1 MALQLATP
9 SHVYQRINDELS
21 SIIAALSTPSDDG
34 TLEQARKEAHARLT
48 QYQTELRHQLTE
60 LEKNAEWKTF
70 TIAFYGETGAG
81 KSTLIETLR
90 ILLQEPEKLASQ
102 QKFRE
107 LKSQYGIGE
116 ENLQRLQQTV
126 EQADAKLLELAQQ
139 INTALQRYEQPHR
152 DALAALEEADTRFNA
167 QKQQLESS
175 LQKHEL
181 LHDIALGHVTQL
193 RAAIA
198 ERKKAISLWKKFL
211 ILFKKA
217 PEQPEQIALGHASSS
232 LMEAATARDTATAAV
247 QSAQQQAEQE
257 RLRLQQRLSAIA
269 STRETASASLH
280 AQQAEAE
287 HSQRTL
293 NQQHQEKKE
302 QLVKLLEA
310 LEKQADGDIIGD
322 GRADYTRHTQRYH
335 LNFEGQPFALLDVP
349 GIEGKEGLV
358 LSEIERAVQTA
369 HAVFYVTNQAAPP
382 QTGEGEDQRKGTL
395 EKIKEHLGAQT
406 EVWTIF
412 NKKITNPKHALSD
425 RPLTSDD
432 ENASLSGLDEKMREQ
447 LGAHYREV
455 FPLTALP
462 AFLASTDHF
471 MPDSQHAKRR
481 DKMLADFSPQELL
494 GKSRLPDFVKLLG
507 DKLLK
512 DANTKIT
519 RSNFNKAKQE
529 LDQAASTLDREQ
541 KILIELSEK
550 LNKDGKGA
558 KRQLKRSFQS
568 LQQRLD
574 ACGEILID
582 QFANVV
588 RNDIYDRIDSD
599 ISNDDFK
606 SALKNKIESKI
617 KKLSKQLP
625 NTLGEEVKLFQ
636 EDTQKIIGRF
646 ENQAKELTGIYDQL
660 SSTKLNGKFDF
671 KIKIDNGIN
680 VAGLVSGIIGLAMAP
695 FTGGASLW
703 ILGASAISVLISIA
717 KAVGSFFSTN
727 YKKSQQR
734 KATDDNLRKAT
745 EQLRESL
752 RNSLEDAYP
761 KMQHVIGQIEQAL
774 DAPAKQAS
782 AQAQALA
789 RSADQLKVLS
799 LQINNAGSL

>member
-1 MALQLATP
+1 MALDLATP
-9 SHVYQRINDELS
+9 SLVYQRINEELS
-21 SIIAALSTPSDDG
+21 SIIAALSTPSDDD

-48 QYQTELRHQLTE
+48 QYQTELQQQLAE

-70 TIAFYGETGAG
+70 TIAFFGETGAG

-90 ILLQEPEKLASQ
+90 ILLQEPEKIASQ

-107 LKSQYGIGE
+107 LKRQYGIGE
-116 ENLQRLQQTV
+116 DNLQRLQQAI
-126 EQADAKLLELAQQ
+126 EQVDAKLGELAQQ
-139 INTALQRYEQPHR
+139 ITTALQRYEQPHR
-152 DALAALEEADTRFNA
+152 DALAALDEADSRFNA

-181 LHDIALGHVTQL
+181 LHDIALGRVTQL

-211 ILFKKA
+211 NLFKKA
-217 PEQPEQIALGHASSS
+217 PEQPEQIELGQASTS
-232 LMEAATARDTATAAV
+232 LMEAATARDTATATA
-247 QSAQQQAEQE
+247 QSARQQAEQE
-257 RLRLQQRLSAIA
+257 RLRLQQQLSAIA
-269 STRETASASLH
+269 SARETASAPLL

-287 HSQRTL
+287 HNQRTL
-293 NQQHQEKKE
+293 TQQYEETKG

-412 NKKITNPKHALSD
+412 NKKITNPKHALSG
-425 RPLTSDD
+425 RPLTSGD
-432 ENASLSGLDEKMREQ
+432 ENTSLSALDEKMREQ
-447 LGAHYREV
+447 LGAHYSEV

-471 MPDSQHAKRR
+471 MPESQHAKRR
-481 DKMLADFSPQELL
+481 AKMLADFTAQELL
-494 GKSRLPDFVKLLG
+494 DKSRLPDFVKLLG
-507 DKLLK
+507 DNLLK

-529 LDQAASTLDREQ
+529 LDHATTTLDGVQ
-541 KILIELSEK
+541 QSLVELSK
-550 LNKDGKGA
+550 QLDNDGIGA
-558 KRQLKRSFQS
+558 KRQLNSSFQA
-568 LQQRLD
+568 LRQRLD
-574 ACGEILID
+574 ACGESLID
-582 QFANVV
+582 QFANDV
-588 RNDIYDRIDSD
+588 RKDIYDCIDGD

-606 SALKNKIESKI
+606 DALKNKIESEI
-617 KKLSKQLP
+617 KKLSKQMP
-625 NTLGEEVKLFQ
+625 NALGKEVELFQ
-636 EDTQKIIGRF
+636 EDAQEIIVRF
-646 ENQAKELTGIYDQL
+646 ENQAKELTGIYSQL
-660 SSTKLNGKFDF
+660 NDTKLNGKFEF
-671 KIKIDNGIN
+671 KIKIDNGIRT
-680 VAGLVSGIIGLAMAP
+680 AGLVGALIGLVLAIP
-695 FTGGASLW
+695 TGGWSLW
-703 ILGASAISVLISIA
+703 LTGASALLSIT

-734 KATDDNLRKAT
+734 KATDDNLRNAT
-745 EQLRESL
+745 GKLRDSL
-752 RNSLEDAYP
+752 RNSLEEAYP
-761 KMQHVIGQIEQAL
+761 KMQHVIGQIEQVL
-774 DAPAKQAS
+774 DAPAKEAS
-782 AQAQALA
+782 AQAQSLA

-799 LQINNAGSL
+799 LQIKNAGSL